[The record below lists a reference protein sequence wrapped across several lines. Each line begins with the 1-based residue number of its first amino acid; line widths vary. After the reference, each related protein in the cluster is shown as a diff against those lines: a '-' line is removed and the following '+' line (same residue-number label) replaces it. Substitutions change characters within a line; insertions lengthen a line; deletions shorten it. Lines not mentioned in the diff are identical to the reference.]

1 MVVGILWLCVMMYI
15 MLFCQH
21 KVCEAYF
28 VPALNVLMD
37 KMGGSSNPWLQRLGN
52 PGVAGATFMA
62 LGANGP
68 ELFTNLFALFQHS
81 DGGIGVVIGSEI
93 FNLLVIIG
101 ASIIANPSSTL
112 TLERAPF
119 TR

>member
-1 MVVGILWLCVMMYI
+1 
-15 MLFCQH
+15 
-21 KVCEAYF
+21 
-28 VPALNVLMD
+28 MD
-37 KMGGSSNPWLQRLGN
+37 KMGGSENKWLQRFGD

-68 ELFTNLFALFQHS
+68 ELFTNLFALFAGS

-101 ASIIANPSSTL
+101 ASICSTPTLPL
-112 TLERAPF
+112 TLEKVPF
-119 TR
+119 ARDVMFYTLSIVLLVWAMSDYNIQFSE